1 MAVKKNQGRTPVF
14 RKYSTM
20 KVSSKQGYDPNFAS
34 KQGYVPDFAVGQ
46 SAHVVE
52 QVGRRLAARQNIATL
67 VCVIY

>member
-1 MAVKKNQGRTPVF
+1 
-14 RKYSTM
+14 M